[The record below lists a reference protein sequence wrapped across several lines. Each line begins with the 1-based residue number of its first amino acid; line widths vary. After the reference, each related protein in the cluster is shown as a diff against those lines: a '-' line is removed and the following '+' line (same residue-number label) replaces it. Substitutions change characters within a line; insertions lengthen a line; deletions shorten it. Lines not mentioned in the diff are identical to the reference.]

1 MRLKGLTSRWGHH
14 ILSRF
19 LSVADSPFQ
28 LFHSVEFVV
37 WGGYTDRRL
46 RQVRSVWSIR
56 SVSSVWLKVINQMN
70 QTDQMSKTGC
80 STFPV
85 TDSMFERSITPLI
98 IVALLLGTVLALRSL
113 DPPSATPVPASSVPV
128 LTPDRVPL
136 VTGDEPIAEI
146 FTKAGCA
153 VCHTVPGISGADG
166 RVGPPLLLGA
176 TGPARLA
183 DPAYRGHAKT
193 VREYVIESV
202 LEPGLFVVPGY
213 PSSTMPTWYGAKLSA
228 LALEKIA
235 SYLEQQ
241 GDTTA
246 Q

>member
-1 MRLKGLTSRWGHH
+1 
-14 ILSRF
+14 
-19 LSVADSPFQ
+19 
-28 LFHSVEFVV
+28 
-37 WGGYTDRRL
+37 
-46 RQVRSVWSIR
+46 
-56 SVSSVWLKVINQMN
+56 
-70 QTDQMSKTGC
+70 
-80 STFPV
+80 
-85 TDSMFERSITPLI
+85 MFERSITPLI
-98 IVALLLGTVLALRSL
+98 IVALLLGTVLALRSI
-113 DPPSATPVPASSVPV
+113 DPPSVTPVPVPVPSVPV

-176 TGPARLA
+176 TGPVRLA

-213 PSSTMPTWYGAKLSA
+213 PSGTMPIWYGAKLSA

-235 SYLEQQ
+235 SYLERQ
-241 GDTTA
+241 GGTA
-246 Q
+246 AQ